1 MTFGLVIECNN
12 RNIFS
17 SKIMQKM
24 RHGDLVPDLFLF
36 SKKALHEIKASGLT
50 LSFNI
55 SITLN
60 LAYNT
65 TKLYKT
71 VEYWSWDIL
80 NFDIFKRSGNSFSN
94 TFCVWIFEKNVS
106 HVIFY
111 LTDQFQCDCLLEM
124 LVNIDVLQLFIS
136 QVVTP

>member
-1 MTFGLVIECNN
+1 
-12 RNIFS
+12 
-17 SKIMQKM
+17 MQKM

-36 SKKALHEIKASGLT
+36 PKKALHEIKASGLP

-71 VEYWSWDIL
+71 VEY
-80 NFDIFKRSGNSFSN
+80 
-94 TFCVWIFEKNVS
+94 
-106 HVIFY
+106 
-111 LTDQFQCDCLLEM
+111 
-124 LVNIDVLQLFIS
+124 
-136 QVVTP
+136 